1 MNVSHFFSLFSD
13 FFHSRFFYVKK
24 KVYIY
29 TVIKAINN
37 MTNQKHPNGY
47 LPKIAYH
54 MASDNHEAVAHF
66 FNRQAIAYGPIT
78 PENMEFITKEVNKIK
93 RIWAAEER
101 EFNSHLSIN
110 RF

>member
-1 MNVSHFFSLFSD
+1 
-13 FFHSRFFYVKK
+13 
-24 KVYIY
+24 
-29 TVIKAINN
+29 

-66 FNRQAIAYGPIT
+66 FERQVAAYGPIT
-78 PENMEFITKEVNKIK
+78 AENMVWIMRERDKVIRV
-93 RIWAAEER
+93 WAAEER
-101 EFNSHLSIN
+101 EFNNSLNVI